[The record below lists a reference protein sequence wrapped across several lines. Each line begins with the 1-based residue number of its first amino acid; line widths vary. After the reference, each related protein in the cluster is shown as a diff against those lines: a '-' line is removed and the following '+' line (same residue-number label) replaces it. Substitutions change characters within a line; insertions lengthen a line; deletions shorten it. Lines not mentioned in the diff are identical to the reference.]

1 VLSSPQQTGSERRE
15 EVNMMS
21 IFDDAEVIS
30 AYPLDKAIKDGILV
44 EIFKNRWGELSNGKP
59 IVATAH
65 LFHEI
70 SLAGLME
77 IWNEFVQWQ
86 KQVMPTLPEED
97 RLFHTTMNGK
107 EVWVIVDDAAYTL
120 MYPEDY

>member
-1 VLSSPQQTGSERRE
+1 
-15 EVNMMS
+15 MS

-30 AYPLDKAIKDGILV
+30 SYTLSKAIADGVLV
-44 EIFKNRWGELSNGKP
+44 EIFKNRWGELSGGKP

-65 LFHEI
+65 LFNEI

-77 IWNEFVQWQ
+77 IWNEFVLWQ
-86 KQVMPTLPEED
+86 KHVMPTLSEAE
-97 RLFHTTMNGK
+97 RLFHTTMNGQT
-107 EVWVIVDDAAYTL
+107 VWVVVDDAAFTL

>member
-1 VLSSPQQTGSERRE
+1 MT
-15 EVNMMS
+15 MMS

-30 AYPLDKAIKDGILV
+30 RYTLDQAINDGVLV
-44 EIFKNRWGELSNGKP
+44 EIFKNRWHELSGGKP

-65 LFHEI
+65 LFHDI

-86 KQVMPTLPEED
+86 KHVMPTLPEAD

-107 EVWVIVDDAAYTL
+107 EVWVIADDAAFTL

>member
-1 VLSSPQQTGSERRE
+1 
-15 EVNMMS
+15 MMS
-21 IFDDAEVIS
+21 IFDDADVIS

-44 EIFKNRWGELSNGKP
+44 EVFKNRWGELSGGKP

-65 LFHEI
+65 LFNEI

-86 KQVMPTLPEED
+86 KHVMPTLPEAE
-97 RLFHTTMNGK
+97 RWFHTTMNGK
-107 EVWVIVDDAAYTL
+107 KVWVIVDDAAYTL
-120 MYPEDY
+120 MCPEDY

>member
-1 VLSSPQQTGSERRE
+1 
-15 EVNMMS
+15 MS

-30 AYPLDKAIKDGILV
+30 QYPLDKAIKDGILV
-44 EIFKNRWGELSNGKP
+44 EICKNRWNELSGGKP

-65 LFHEI
+65 LHREI

-86 KQVMPTLPEED
+86 QQVMPTLPEEE

-107 EVWVIVDDAAYTL
+107 KVWVIADDAAYTL

>member
-1 VLSSPQQTGSERRE
+1 
-15 EVNMMS
+15 MMS
-21 IFDDAEVIS
+21 IFDDADVIS
-30 AYPLDKAIKDGILV
+30 KYPLEQAIADGVLV
-44 EIFKNRWGELSNGKP
+44 EIFKNSWEELSGGKP

-65 LFHEI
+65 LASDI

-86 KQVMPTLPEED
+86 KHVMPTLPEAD
-97 RLFHTTMNGK
+97 RLFHTAMNGK
-107 EVWVIVDDAAYTL
+107 KVWVIADDAAYTL